1 MKNSNYLKALQQ
13 QNTDHYVPVW
23 FLRQAGRYL
32 PEYKAVRAR
41 FSDFFEMIKTPQV
54 CCELTLQP
62 LRRFHLDAAITFSDI
77 LTIPEALGNEISF
90 IEGRGPVFKEAIK
103 NGDNPKLDIGGFENL
118 DYVFEATQLIKSK
131 IDVPLI
137 GFAGSPWTIFIYS
150 FYGESPKDFNLV
162 REFIAKSP
170 EQTKEILA
178 TYTDVTIKYLK
189 GQIDAGADCLQ
200 VFDSWGG
207 ILDQGYEE
215 FSLKFINDIR
225 AAIDPEI
232 PLILYARGMKIMLHL
247 NATEIN
253 CFNLDQNENIDEYIN
268 KPITIQGNIDP
279 NDFNQDEEKV
289 LALAENIYEKY
300 SQCGNYVCNVG
311 SGITPDIDPNK
322 VGLFLQR
329 LRVLNSK

>member
-1 MKNSNYLKALQQ
+1 MESYTWGYIHK
-13 QNTDHYVPVW
+13 
-23 FLRQAGRYL
+23 
-32 PEYKAVRAR
+32 
-41 FSDFFEMIKTPQV
+41 
-54 CCELTLQP
+54 
-62 LRRFHLDAAITFSDI
+62 
-77 LTIPEALGNEISF
+77 
-90 IEGRGPVFKEAIK
+90 
-103 NGDNPKLDIGGFENL
+103 NPK
-118 DYVFEATQLIKSK
+118 
-131 IDVPLI
+131 
-137 GFAGSPWTIFIYS
+137 
-150 FYGESPKDFNLV
+150 
-162 REFIAKSP
+162 
-170 EQTKEILA
+170 QTKEILA

-189 GQIDAGADCLQ
+189 GQIEAGADCLQ

-215 FSLKFINDIR
+215 FSLQFINDIR

-268 KPITIQGNIDP
+268 KPITIQGNMDP
-279 NDFNQDEEKV
+279 KDFNQNEEKV
-289 LALAENIYEKY
+289 LTLAENIYEKY
-300 SQCGNYVCNVG
+300 SQCENYVCNVG